1 MPTSKIKAI
10 LGLEK
15 GSNTTT
21 EGTTNIMINTVK
33 AASIV
38 AIAAL
43 SLAGCAANEGGSTG
57 DLTGT
62 LNGAGASSAGSAQEA
77 WIAAFQTANGNVTVN
92 YDPSGS
98 GAGRESFFAGAVQ
111 FAGTDSALNTD
122 ELALVSPLCAADSGY
137 FEVPVYVSPIA
148 IIYNVEGV
156 DALNLAPATIA
167 GIFKGEITKWDDAAI
182 AADNPGVMLPSLAI
196 TAVHRSDDSGTTKN
210 FSDYLSKNAADI
222 WDAEV
227 GDAFPY
233 SGGEAAAGTSGVVDA
248 VTTGKGTI
256 GYADASKAGD
266 LGTAN
271 IKVGDAWV
279 AHSPEGAAAVVALSP
294 RVEGRSATDMAV
306 AIDRTLTD
314 AAAYPLVLVS
324 YLIGC
329 NDYEDDAVGALVN
342 AYASYLTSVDGQST
356 AASAAGSAPVTGA
369 VQEEAATITAAIK

>member
-1 MPTSKIKAI
+1 MFNTIKAV
-10 LGLEK
+10 
-15 GSNTTT
+15 S
-21 EGTTNIMINTVK
+21 V
-33 AASIV
+33 V
-38 AIAAL
+38 ALAAL
-43 SLAGCAANEGGSTG
+43 TLAGCAANEGGTG
-57 DLTGT
+57 GNLTGT

-98 GAGRESFFAGAVQ
+98 GAGRESFFAGAVA
-111 FAGTDSALNTD
+111 FAGTDSSLKD
-122 ELALVSPLCAADSGY
+122 EELALVSPLCAADSGY

-148 IIYNVEGV
+148 VIYNLDGV
-156 DALNLAPATIA
+156 DSLNLSPSTIA
-167 GIFKGEITKWDDAAI
+167 GIFKGDVKNWSDSAI
-182 AADNPGVMLPSLAI
+182 AADNPGVEFPDLAI

-210 FSDYLSKNAADI
+210 FSDYLSKTATEV

-233 SGGEAAAGTSGVVDA
+233 TSGEGASGTSGVVDA
-248 VTTGKGTI
+248 VTNGTGTI

-279 AHSPEGAAAVVALSP
+279 GHTAEGAAAVVALSP
-294 RVEGRSATDMAV
+294 RIEGRSATDMAV
-306 AIDRTLTD
+306 SIDRTIAD
-314 AAAYPLVLVS
+314 SSAYPLVLVS

-342 AYASYLTSVDGQST
+342 AYASFLTSVEGQAV
-356 AASAAGSAPVTGA
+356 AAEAAGSAPILGA
-369 VQEEAATITAAIK
+369 VQEEAAAITSAIK